1 MATTNIELDIENIT
15 GVSDANDQF
24 IISAQ
29 KFVVSSVPKNLLHFA
44 QKASSASTDGSAIS
58 FSVNDSVTDVQRN
71 GYSCKEIPMSE
82 GIWALDSTSLKY
94 ATAKHP
100 VWFHKQG
107 AVHFAPVTDGSNAGY
122 VFYVDY
128 SLIDDNSDLRNAVVF
143 HATSSEFTKL
153 GSAEL
158 PSISI
163 TAVPPDQ
170 PSVTEVSMSIT
181 GTAPTYTKPTLSLEA
196 APSIGD
202 LTISVSAPT
211 TPSAP
216 TISGGSVAP
225 ITIDALPLAPN
236 YTTPTTTI
244 SGIAWA
250 TEYPTDEVDIATALS
265 SIVTNVDLANSILD
279 VAPVPPDT
287 PSLTT
292 VSYSGPGGDSDASSP
307 TFTTATLAA
316 SSVYT
321 GSAPTYTKPGHPS
334 QVAFSGYTSGL
345 SETDPGAFSISA
357 VTPVQPD
364 IPNFTFSVTTSLP
377 SYTSPTVGSASESL
391 TASMTALTG
400 DGYGTDADFLDFSKW
415 FTTAGEFIED
425 EEDSELAA
433 VQLNKISTYISAYSQ
448 SMQDKLNSFN
458 TDLQKYQAEL
468 QKELQEAQYE
478 QQAEHQSSLQQY
490 QAEVGAYSAD
500 VNKEVQE
507 YQQKL
512 SLYSNE
518 LNMAFQAWSK
528 TESDNISVFQADI
541 SNELNEYNKELAL
554 YQTAVQESMQEIQ
567 VANQVNIAQAQSDL
581 QVAIGN
587 EDRSQQRL
595 LQNAVNEMQEKIND
609 NNSLLQKYQAE
620 TSAFSAEINLM
631 TSQSQGYLQ
640 TAQGYSSEIQSKMQV
655 TSTKIQEYSSKVQD
669 ALNVF
674 NEGNT
679 VYQASVQRSIQQA
692 QINMQ
697 DAQKEADLT
706 LQAAIQDYTL
716 ELQKFQQD
724 ISNYQAVVNDEVQE
738 YQQNLQGDLQVWQA
752 ERQTDIQGYAS
763 DIQNELNEFNMENIE
778 YQALLQ
784 KDLQNAQLQESKEAR
799 VLQKYSAEVQSYNS
813 EIQAQVQEYQSK
825 LQKQQAYA
833 VESKKYYD
841 WAQIEISN
849 YIKNNSKMIGLS
861 IASQSQQQAK

>member
-71 GYSCKEIPMSE
+71 GYSCREIPMSE

-163 TAVPPDQ
+163 TAVPPDS
-170 PSVTEVSMSIT
+170 P
-181 GTAPTYTKPTLSLEA
+181 SLEA
-196 APSIGD
+196 SPSISD
-202 LTISVSAPT
+202 LTISASAPT
-211 TPSAP
+211 APSAP
-216 TISGGSVAP
+216 SISSSGVAA
-225 ITIDALPLAPN
+225 ITIDSLPSAPD
-236 YTTPTTTI
+236 YVTPTTTI

-250 TEYPTDEVDIATALS
+250 TEYPTAEVDINTALS

-292 VSYSGPGGDSDASSP
+292 VSYSGPGSDLDAASP
-307 TFTTATLAA
+307 TFTTAT
-316 SSVYT
+316 V
-321 GSAPTYTKPGHPS
+321 GSANIYNREEYEANPPEYTKPGHPS

-554 YQTAVQESMQEIQ
+554 YQAAMQESMQNIQ
-567 VANQVNIAQAQSDL
+567 VANQVNIAKAQSDL

-595 LQNAVNEMQEKIND
+595 LQNAVNEMQEIIND

-620 TSAFSAEINLM
+620 TSSFSAEINLM

-674 NEGNT
+674 NEGNA

-706 LQAAIQDYTL
+706 LQADIQDYTL
-716 ELQKFQQD
+716 ELQLFQQK
-724 ISNYQAVVNDEVQE
+724 IVSYQAVVNDEVQE
-738 YQQNLQGDLQVWQA
+738 HQANFQKEFQLWQIG
-752 ERQTDIQGYAS
+752 RQS
-763 DIQNELNEFNMENIE
+763 DI
-778 YQALLQ
+778 
-784 KDLQNAQLQESKEAR
+784 
-799 VLQKYSAEVQSYNS
+799 QKYSAEVQSYNS
-813 EIQAQVQEYQSK
+813 EIQSQVQEYQSK

>member
-71 GYSCKEIPMSE
+71 GYSCREIPMSE

-163 TAVPPDQ
+163 TAVPPDS
-170 PSVTEVSMSIT
+170 P
-181 GTAPTYTKPTLSLEA
+181 SLEA
-196 APSIGD
+196 SPSISD
-202 LTISVSAPT
+202 LTISASAPT
-211 TPSAP
+211 APSTPSISSSGVAAITIDSLPSAP
-216 TISGGSVAP
+216 DYV
-225 ITIDALPLAPN
+225 
-236 YTTPTTTI
+236 TPTTTI

-250 TEYPTDEVDIATALS
+250 TEYPTAEVDINTALS

-292 VSYSGPGGDSDASSP
+292 VSYTGPGGDSDASSP

-321 GSAPTYTKPGHPS
+321 GSAPDYTPPTITTRVSFEDFWEAEEDSNPFGDN
-334 QVAFSGYTSGL
+334 
-345 SETDPGAFSISA
+345 DPGAFSISA

-364 IPNFTFSVTTSLP
+364 IPNFTFSVATALP
-377 SYTSPTVGSASESL
+377 TYTSPTVGSASESL

-512 SLYSNE
+512 SRYSNE

-620 TSAFSAEINLM
+620 TSSFSAEINLM

-674 NEGNT
+674 NEGNA

-706 LQAAIQDYTL
+706 LQADIQDYTL
-716 ELQKFQQD
+716 ELQLFQQK
-724 ISNYQAVVNDEVQE
+724 IASYQAVVNDEVQE
-738 YQQNLQGDLQVWQA
+738 HQANFQKEFQLWQIG
-752 ERQTDIQGYAS
+752 RQS
-763 DIQNELNEFNMENIE
+763 DI
-778 YQALLQ
+778 
-784 KDLQNAQLQESKEAR
+784 
-799 VLQKYSAEVQSYNS
+799 QKYSAEVQSYNS

>member
-58 FSVNDSVTDVQRN
+58 FSVNDSVMDVQRN
-71 GYSCKEIPMSE
+71 GYSCREIPMSE

-128 SLIDDNSDLRNAVVF
+128 SLIDDNSDLRNAVIF
-143 HATSSEFTKL
+143 RASSSEFSK
-153 GSAEL
+153 
-158 PSISI
+158 
-163 TAVPPDQ
+163 
-170 PSVTEVSMSIT
+170 
-181 GTAPTYTKPTLSLEA
+181 
-196 APSIGD
+196 
-202 LTISVSAPT
+202 
-211 TPSAP
+211 
-216 TISGGSVAP
+216 
-225 ITIDALPLAPN
+225 
-236 YTTPTTTI
+236 
-244 SGIAWA
+244 
-250 TEYPTDEVDIATALS
+250 LS
-265 SIVTNVDLANSILD
+265 SAQLPTSAISFYS
-279 VAPVPPDT
+279 VPPDT
-287 PSLTT
+287 PSLAT
-292 VSYSGPGGDSDASSP
+292 VSYSGPGGDKDATSP

-321 GSAPTYTKPGHPS
+321 GSAPAYTKPTITK
-334 QVAFSGYTSGL
+334 VAFKAFYDDTSNANPFGDN
-345 SETDPGAFSISA
+345 DPGAFSISA

-377 SYTSPTVGSASESL
+377 SYTSPKVGGATEGLSDA
-391 TASMTALTG
+391 MTALTG
-400 DGYGTDADFLDFSKW
+400 GVYGADADFLDFSKW
-415 FTTAGEFIED
+415 FTVAGEFIED

-448 SMQDKLNSFN
+448 DMQDKLNSFN

-512 SLYSNE
+512 SRYSNE
-518 LNMAFQAWSK
+518 LNMAFQSWSK

-595 LQNAVNEMQEKIND
+595 LQNAVNEMQEIIN
-609 NNSLLQKYQAE
+609 NNNNLLQKYQSE
-620 TSAFSAEINLM
+620 TSVFSAEVNK
-631 TSQSQGYLQ
+631 
-640 TAQGYSSEIQSKMQV
+640 E
-655 TSTKIQEYSSKVQD
+655 IQEYQTKVQ
-669 ALNVF
+669 
-674 NEGNT
+674 
-679 VYQASVQRSIQQA
+679 
-692 QINMQ
+692 
-697 DAQKEADLT
+697 
-706 LQAAIQDYTL
+706 
-716 ELQKFQQD
+716 
-724 ISNYQAVVNDEVQE
+724 IS
-738 YQQNLQGDLQVWQA
+738 
-752 ERQTDIQGYAS
+752 
-763 DIQNELNEFNMENIE
+763 
-778 YQALLQ
+778 
-784 KDLQNAQLQESKEAR
+784 
-799 VLQKYSAEVQSYNS
+799 QKYGMEAE
-813 EIQAQVQEYQSK
+813 
-825 LQKQQAYA
+825 
-833 VESKKYYD
+833 KYYK
-841 WAQIEISN
+841 WAQSEVSS
-849 YIKNNSKMIGLS
+849 YVQNNSKMLATMM
-861 IASQSQQQAK
+861 ASQSQQKAK

>member
-1 MATTNIELDIENIT
+1 MYKEKFYMATTNIELDIENMT
-15 GVSDANDQF
+15 GVADADDQF

-29 KFVVSSVPKNLLHFA
+29 KFVVSSIPKNLLKWAATFTSPTSDGGNTSNGINIVMPNA
-44 QKASSASTDGSAIS
+44 TDSILDVSRNGFSANEVPYSEKGFISNTASLRLATNTYPKYYLDNA
-58 FSVNDSVTDVQRN
+58 VTDKGLVVIV
-71 GYSCKEIPMSE
+71 KP
-82 GIWALDSTSLKY
+82 APTDS
-94 ATAKHP
+94 ATAK
-100 VWFHKQG
+100 VL
-107 AVHFAPVTDGSNAGY
+107 
-122 VFYVDY
+122 YVDY
-128 SLIDDNSDLRNAVVF
+128 SKIDDDCDLRNAVVF
-143 HATSSEFTKL
+143 HATSNEFTKL

-163 TAVPPDQ
+163 TAVPPDS
-170 PSVTEVSMSIT
+170 P
-181 GTAPTYTKPTLSLEA
+181 LS
-196 APSIGD
+196 P
-202 LTISVSAPT
+202 TISTSGVADITIDSL
-211 TPSAP
+211 PSAP
-216 TISGGSVAP
+216 DYV
-225 ITIDALPLAPN
+225 
-236 YTTPTTTI
+236 TPTTTI
-244 SGIAWA
+244 SGIDWA
-250 TEYPTDEVDIATALS
+250 TEYPTAEVDINTALS

-292 VSYSGPGGDSDASSP
+292 VSYSGPGGDSDAVSP
-307 TFTTATLAA
+307 TFTTAELVA
-316 SSVYT
+316 SDVYT

-364 IPNFTFSVTTSLP
+364 IPNFTFTVATSLP
-377 SYTSPTVGSASESL
+377 TYASPLVGGEEESL
-391 TASMTALTG
+391 TATMDLDSA
-400 DGYGTDADFLDFSKW
+400 GYGTDNDFKDFSKW

-458 TDLQKYQAEL
+458 TQLQKYQAEL
-468 QKELQEAQYE
+468 QKESQEAQYE

-512 SLYSNE
+512 SRYSNE

-587 EDRSQQRL
+587 EDRSQQRS

-620 TSAFSAEINLM
+620 TSSFSAEINLM

-674 NEGNT
+674 NEGNA
-679 VYQASVQRSIQQA
+679 VYQASIQRSIQQA

-706 LQAAIQDYTL
+706 LQADIQDYTL
-716 ELQKFQQD
+716 ELQKYQID
-724 ISNYQAVVNDEVQE
+724 ISSYQA
-738 YQQNLQGDLQVWQA
+738 
-752 ERQTDIQGYAS
+752 DIQS
-763 DIQNELNEFNMENIE
+763 
-778 YQALLQ
+778 
-784 KDLQNAQLQESKEAR
+784 
-799 VLQKYSAEVQSYNS
+799 
-813 EIQAQVQEYQSK
+813 QVQEYQSK

-861 IASQSQQQAK
+861 VASQSQQQAK